1 MVREMFNIKGKIST
15 LSTLVFLLILL
26 FLPVFFP
33 SSFALTLFCKMGVL
47 IIFSVAYNMLLG
59 QTGLL
64 SFGHAIYFGLA
75 GYAGIHILNGINN
88 NIVPSIPIIILPI
101 IGAMV
106 GLFLGILIGYLSTK
120 RLGTAF
126 AMISLGFC
134 ELVTALTL
142 IFVVF
147 FNGEDG
153 IQADRVTGNEMLG
166 ITFGP
171 QSEVYYLILFWCVIA
186 VGLMFLL
193 TKTAFGRMC
202 NAVRD
207 NQQRAEFLGY
217 NVRNVR
223 WIAFSLSAMFAGVA
237 GSLHAINYEHI
248 GFETVSLVQSG
259 MVLFMA
265 YIGGIGNFLGP
276 IVGAISLTYLD
287 TTLSDVTEAWIL
299 YYGIIFVVVIAFAP
313 QGIAGIILMHEPVI
327 RNNPSLL
334 KKLIL
339 PYFLFLISIIIL
351 VIGFTSLIELIH
363 ALKSSHEFIKV
374 YWITVYKNNI
384 MFWLLFTIITIL
396 GFLFCKKSYKKVIE
410 VWNDVIETIKLSLIR

>member
-1 MVREMFNIKGKIST
+1 MFK
-15 LSTLVFLLILL
+15 VFKNFKLILYLILIFTLL
-26 FLPVFFP
+26 FLPVVFP

-75 GYAGIHILNGINN
+75 GYASIHFLTAINN
-88 NIVPSIPIIILPI
+88 GHFPHIPLFLLPFL
-101 IGAMV
+101 GAFV
-106 GLFLGILIGYLSTK
+106 GLILGIIIGYLSTK

-153 IQADRVTGNEMLG
+153 IQADRVTGNEFLG
-166 ITFGP
+166 LTYGP
-171 QSEVYYLILFWCVIA
+171 QNEVYYLIVLWCIFS
-186 VGLMFLL
+186 VGIMYAL
-193 TKTAFGRMC
+193 TKTPFGRMC

-207 NQQRAEFLGY
+207 NQQRAEFIGY
-217 NVRNVR
+217 DVRKIR
-223 WIAFSLSAMFAGVA
+223 WLAFSLSSMFAGAA

-248 GFETVSLVQSG
+248 GFESVSLVQSG

-276 IVGAISLTYLD
+276 ILGAISLTYLD
-287 TTLSDVTEAWIL
+287 TMLSDITEAWVL
-299 YYGIIFVVVIAFAP
+299 YYGIIFVTVIAFAP
-313 QGIAGIILMHEPVI
+313 QGIAGIILMHDPII
-327 RNNPSLL
+327 RNKPKLL
-334 KKLIL
+334 KKLIF
-339 PYFLFLISIIIL
+339 PYFIFILSILLL
-351 VIGFTSLIELIH
+351 VIGFTTFIELIH
-363 ALKSSHEFIKV
+363 SLKSTHSNLKV
-374 YWITVYKNNI
+374 YWITVSNSN
-384 MFWLLFTIITIL
+384 LLVWIVSILFIIFGIL
-396 GFLFCKKSYKKVIE
+396 SCKKSYLRTKDAWNNVIE
-410 VWNDVIETIKLSLIR
+410 NIKLSLVK

>member
-1 MVREMFNIKGKIST
+1 MFKFNIKIVFYLILG
-15 LSTLVFLLILL
+15 LFLLS
-26 FLPVFFP
+26 LPLIFT

-75 GYAGIHILNGINN
+75 GYASIHILNGINSN
-88 NIVPSIPIIILPI
+88 FLPNIPIIFLPL
-101 IGAMV
+101 IGSLV
-106 GLFLGILIGYLSTK
+106 GLFLGTSIGYLSTK

-134 ELVTALTL
+134 ELITALTL

-153 IQADRVTGNEMLG
+153 IQADRVTGFDYLG
-166 ITFGP
+166 ISYGP
-171 QSEVYYLILFWCVIA
+171 QNEVYYLILFWCILS
-186 VGLMFLL
+186 VGIMYYL
-193 TKTAFGRMC
+193 TKTSFGIMC

-217 NVRNVR
+217 NVRKVR
-223 WIAFSLSAMFAGVA
+223 WMAFSLSATFAGAA

-248 GFETVSLVQSG
+248 GFESVSLVQSG

-276 IVGAISLTYLD
+276 IIGAISLTYLD
-287 TTLSDVTEAWIL
+287 TVLSDITEAWVL
-299 YYGIIFVVVIAFAP
+299 YFGMVFVLVIAFAP
-313 QGIAGIILMHEPVI
+313 KGISGVILMHEPII
-327 RNNPSLL
+327 RIKPALI
-334 KKLIL
+334 KKLL
-339 PYFLFLISIIIL
+339 YPYFLFFLSIITL
-351 VIGFTSLIELIH
+351 LIGFTSLIELLH
-363 ALKSSHEFIKV
+363 ALKSNKDYHIIYWISVSHKNLIVWLAYIFIMLTGFLAVKKSFRFTKEKWDEVMEEIKMSFIK
-374 YWITVYKNNI
+374 
-384 MFWLLFTIITIL
+384 
-396 GFLFCKKSYKKVIE
+396 
-410 VWNDVIETIKLSLIR
+410 